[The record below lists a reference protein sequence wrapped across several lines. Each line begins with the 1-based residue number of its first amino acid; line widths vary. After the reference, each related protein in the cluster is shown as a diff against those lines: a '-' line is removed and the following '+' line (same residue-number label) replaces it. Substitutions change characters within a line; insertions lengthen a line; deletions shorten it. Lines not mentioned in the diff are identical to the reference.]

1 MTARRTRTQR
11 GTTILELMCAMILLS
26 VVMSLAAFEFRDV
39 IQQHYFVESHLTAE
53 QQARIAM
60 SDIMTSARQASV
72 DITDNPFPR
81 QPPPPVIHPDGTPG
95 PVLEFTQVA
104 TLQNLPTFN
113 GQPQPCYLDVTIS
126 YQTPAPG
133 KLFGSIVQHTAYESA
148 PCPQPYTLPADTT
161 FTRNVATPPP
171 NGNPGFQV
179 SLIKGQGLGGNFGNA
194 YDITLIV
201 QSLLPT
207 KSQDPPA
214 QFTLTSRLTPLIFG
228 INQ

>member
-1 MTARRTRTQR
+1 MKTQSMRTQR
-11 GTTILELMCAMILLS
+11 GTTLIELMFAMLLLS

-60 SDIMTSARQASV
+60 GDIMTSARQASV
-72 DITDNPFPR
+72 DITDNAFPKP
-81 QPPPPVIHPDGTPG
+81 PPPPVEHPDGTPG

-113 GQPQPCYLDVTIS
+113 GQPQPCYVDVTIS

-133 KLFGSIVQHTAYESA
+133 KVYGSIVQHTAYAFA

-161 FTRNVATPPP
+161 FTNHVAVLGP
-171 NGNPGFQV
+171 NGDAGFQV
-179 SLIKGQGLGGNFGNA
+179 SLIKGQGSSGNFGNA
-194 YDITLIV
+194 YDITLVV

-207 KSQDPPA
+207 KSQGPSA

-228 INQ
+228 IN

>member
-1 MTARRTRTQR
+1 MTTNRTRTQR
-11 GTTILELMCAMILLS
+11 GTTIIELMVAMLLLS

-72 DITDNPFPR
+72 DITDYPFPE
-81 QPPPPVIHPDGTPG
+81 QPPPPVEQPANTPG
-95 PVLEFTQVA
+95 PVLEFTQVSQ
-104 TLQNLPTFN
+104 LQNLQQGQFN
-113 GQPQPCYLDVTIS
+113 GQPQPCYVDVTIS
-126 YQTPAPG
+126 FETPAPG
-133 KLFGSIVQHTAYESA
+133 KVYGSIVQHTAYKSA
-148 PCPQPYTLPADTT
+148 PCANYTLPQDTT
-161 FTRNVATPPP
+161 FARNVAVLP

-179 SLIKGQGLGGNFGNA
+179 SLIKGQGSGLNYGNA

-214 QFTLTSRLTPLIFG
+214 QFALTSRLTPLIFG
-228 INQ
+228 INN